1 MEDKNSY
8 VLDKSPDETVSR
20 KSTSAGKLSFILG
33 YTLLLFFRL
42 FIFGAGFFVMY
53 YIFFIYMEER
63 TMFHNFIFFTC
74 VTIATLVLLY
84 AIIDYVTK
92 VHRCIKKNSPP

>member
-1 MEDKNSY
+1 MEDKNSN

-20 KSTSAGKLSFILG
+20 KFASAGKLSFVLG
-33 YTLLLFFRL
+33 YTLLLLFRL

-53 YIFFIYMEER
+53 YLFFVYMKER
-63 TMFHNFIFFTC
+63 TLFHNFIFFAC
-74 VTIATLVLLY
+74 VTIATLVLIY

-92 VHRCIKKNSPP
+92 IPRCIKKDNPP